1 MRSETLRVEPQDNPT
16 SIEVLGQHA
25 CIDLIENLAL
35 MTTAPVSMIKQEM
48 LKANKI
54 LGDMGVIDDPFEAEK
69 TERLK

>member
-1 MRSETLRVEPQDNPT
+1 M
-16 SIEVLGQHA
+16 LGQHA